1 MAVAKLT
8 ARTAQMFSEYERFE
22 WFLGQLDGTASRYT
36 VEALKVFLEAPP
48 TRPAQR
54 HRVLALLALHEDI
67 RAEDVLRGYVPEAG
81 DPSLEMFRR
90 FALTHRDAPW

>member
-1 MAVAKLT
+1 MHAYDERDPAHGGLEMAVAKLT

-22 WFLGQLDGTASRYT
+22 WFLGQLEGTSNRYT

-54 HRVLALLALHEDI
+54 HRPAARSSD
-67 RAEDVLRGYVPEAG
+67 
-81 DPSLEMFRR
+81 
-90 FALTHRDAPW
+90 